1 MLKMELFVLYDGIVK
16 HLLISFLVCLVMM
29 PIAMYLARKVGLLDK
44 PNTRKNHIG
53 STPLVGGICIFAS
66 LCIVSVLTG
75 KVWGGSTLLFWL
87 FVVLCVGVLDDFLDV
102 SVALR
107 VAVHLVVVVG
117 IWLTNGLVV
126 SSIGSILSPES
137 TVIFSVIFGL
147 MFTVVA
153 VIGAINTVNMIDG
166 IDGLLGSLVIISLCA
181 LLLWKTAVT
190 NQSLAD
196 NSIFDS
202 QDLLVL
208 LGSVAAF
215 LVFNLR
221 LIKGHCAK
229 VFLGDAGSTFLGF
242 VLVYIVIDYSQGQ
255 HAIFS
260 PVVAGWLIGLPLL
273 DASAVIVTRIIK
285 RQSPVTPA
293 NDHMHHLLHERGFD
307 VNRVVLIMASIHA
320 VMIVIA
326 YSVSVVT
333 PAYSDLLLFWGF
345 LLLVVFRVVLGYRAS
360 ESPVTHYSRSF
371 EEYAIPDTKR
381 GAALSTGRAVKA
393 SSSGKATA

>member
-1 MLKMELFVLYDGIVK
+1 MELFNLQEGFVEYFVS
-16 HLLISFLVCLVMM
+16 SFLVCLVMM
-29 PIAMYLARKVGLLDK
+29 PMAMYFATKIGLLDK
-44 PNTRKNHIG
+44 PNKRKIHIY
-53 STPLVGGICIFAS
+53 STPLVGGICIFAT
-66 LCIVSVLTG
+66 LCVVSVIAG
-75 KVWGGSTLLFWL
+75 EVWGSSSLLFWM

-117 IWLTNGLVV
+117 IWLTDGLVV

-166 IDGLLGSLVIISLCA
+166 VDGLLGSLVIISLCA

-190 NQSLAD
+190 NQSLSG

-208 LGSVAAF
+208 LGSVVAF

-229 VFLGDAGSTFLGF
+229 LFLGDAGSTFLGF

-260 PVVAGWLIGLPLL
+260 PVVAGWVLGLPLL

-285 RQSPVTPA
+285 RQSPVAPA

-320 VMIVIA
+320 VMIAIA
-326 YSVSVVT
+326 YSVSVVI
-333 PAYSDLLLFWGF
+333 PAYSDLLLFWAF
-345 LLLVVFRVVLGYRAS
+345 LLLVVFRVVLGYRFTDSLATGYTRS
-360 ESPVTHYSRSF
+360 FDEFDIPKPNSRSKGVSPT
-371 EEYAIPDTKR
+371 AKVT
-381 GAALSTGRAVKA
+381 
-393 SSSGKATA
+393 SSGKAVVS